1 MKVLTSLLRVV
12 LLLAS
17 NTVWAAC
24 TVVVQPV
31 LFGNYDVFNSVDL
44 DSTGLVDVTCDSVA
58 DSYSIALSTGM
69 GSYGQRKMMQGIYAL
84 NYNLYTNSGRTTVWG
99 DGTAG
104 TNTVNGSGLFA
115 SFSVYGR
122 VTAQQSARVGAHS
135 DNLVLT
141 LTF

>member
-17 NTVWAAC
+17 NTVWATC

-31 LFGNYDVFNSVDL
+31 LFGNYDVFNTVDL
-44 DSTGLVDVTCDSVA
+44 DSTGLVEVTCDSVA
-58 DSYSIALSTGM
+58 DSYSIALGTGM
-69 GSYGQRKMMQGIYAL
+69 GSYSQRKMMQGIYAL

-122 VTAQQSARVGAHS
+122 VTAQQNTRVGAYS

>member
-31 LFGNYDVFNSVDL
+31 LFGNYDVFDTVDL
-44 DSTGLVDVTCDSVA
+44 DSTGLVEVTCDSVA
-58 DSYSIALSTGM
+58 DSYSIALSAGM
-69 GSYGQRKMMQGIYAL
+69 GSYSQRKMMQGIYAL

-104 TNTVNGSGLFA
+104 TSVVNGGGLLT
-115 SFSVYGR
+115 SFSLYGR
-122 VTAQQSARVGAHS
+122 VTAQQSARVGAYS